1 LAVALFGKEA
11 SVIHLWNH
19 LAALMDASGCDNP
32 EGETKVSSP
41 KARLTSEAWIGWYE
55 EEA

>member
-1 LAVALFGKEA
+1 LFGKEA

-19 LAALMDASGCDNP
+19 LAALMDTSGCDNP